1 MGDLPPGWSEAKDPN
16 SGNTYYWNTET
27 NETRWERPV
36 ASGPPGPPPPPP
48 GGPQQSYGASDVF
61 SASDLSHMSAD
72 VQAWCA
78 KHEVH
83 LPRGAPDPFM
93 TFESANLPQSI
104 MTDINRAGF
113 PTPTPIQA
121 ASWGLAMRGQ
131 DVVGVAKTGSGK
143 TLAFMVPAFIR
154 IMKDRPDPRA
164 GPTTLVMAPTRELA
178 TQIQDETRKFGQ
190 SSGMHSVCLYGGAPK
205 GGQLAEMR
213 RGAYIIIVT
222 PGRLNDFI
230 EAGQVSPPPPPPPP
244 QPPPPQPPQSF
255 AAFSSHGRTAWRV
268 CARTLR
274 YTRTSQRSPQPSP
287 HLAPCSPLPDPTPRP
302 DAGRCASTGSTTW

>member
-1 MGDLPPGWSEAKDPN
+1 MSALPPVSVPGLASLATSTAVGFAANAAAPMGDLPPGWSEAKDPN

-244 QPPPPQPPQSF
+244 PPPQ
-255 AAFSSHGRTAWRV
+255 
-268 CARTLR
+268 
-274 YTRTSQRSPQPSP
+274 
-287 HLAPCSPLPDPTPRP
+287 
-302 DAGRCASTGSTTW
+302 

>member
-121 ASWGLAMRGQ
+121 ASWGLATPSRG
-131 DVVGVAKTGSGK
+131 
-143 TLAFMVPAFIR
+143 P
-154 IMKDRPDPRA
+154 
-164 GPTTLVMAPTRELA
+164 
-178 TQIQDETRKFGQ
+178 
-190 SSGMHSVCLYGGAPK
+190 
-205 GGQLAEMR
+205 
-213 RGAYIIIVT
+213 
-222 PGRLNDFI
+222 
-230 EAGQVSPPPPPPPP
+230 
-244 QPPPPQPPQSF
+244 
-255 AAFSSHGRTAWRV
+255 
-268 CARTLR
+268 
-274 YTRTSQRSPQPSP
+274 
-287 HLAPCSPLPDPTPRP
+287 
-302 DAGRCASTGSTTW
+302 